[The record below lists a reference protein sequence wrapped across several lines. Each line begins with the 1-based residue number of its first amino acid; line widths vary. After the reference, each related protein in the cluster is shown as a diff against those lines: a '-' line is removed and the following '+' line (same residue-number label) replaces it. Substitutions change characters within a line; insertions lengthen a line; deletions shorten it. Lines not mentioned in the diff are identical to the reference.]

1 MIFESVHLI
10 CLVYDFSLVIIHTHN
25 SLKRPAIVS
34 QLPAHIPFQMVS
46 NSSWLVHGFTG
57 MT

>member
-10 CLVYDFSLVIIHTHN
+10 CLVYDFSSLIIHTHN
-25 SLKRPAIVS
+25 SLKRPVVVS

-46 NSSWLVHGFTG
+46 NLVLQV
-57 MT
+57 